1 MMRSPN
7 PAGLTWLLEQL
18 LVQLQLV
25 QSMKSS
31 DCTEADTSPGDDWQ
45 LRHAMSHIELESS
58 SSIDDDDA
66 LQDKLQAYYDNYVEV
81 PLVSM
86 ARARVVMEDV
96 IADAKKFIEPKSVF
110 PIGELIPIGSSTDG
124 LKVIQPDEFDV
135 LIPIRLVSKDG
146 WTLDFLP
153 DDPGFAKLSNTHAD
167 ANIPKNLFEGS
178 NLSSVK
184 IKGYYQGLLQRYVN
198 QQRNR
203 YGIKLKTGGPAL
215 TLIVTYSGGKKV
227 SVDLVPCV
235 EIGEKTV
242 VAKPHPSMR
251 YPDDDPHPDSTVLWR
266 RSYSTM
272 EQEQLSMHYDGFT
285 KCLMI
290 MKSLRVNHDQ
300 LAMIS
305 SYALKSAFLHWRE
318 TNRSA
323 KWDDGALL
331 VNFREFSNFLCA
343 MARKKKI
350 YPFFESNPNANLL
363 KRFSPIALSN
373 LWNFIERNLVTHR
386 LSILHSCTLH
396 GDSKSLF
403 FMVIPTSKI
412 FTFGGPTR
420 TVIAFVTLF
429 VQMSILLAAA
439 VGVWGALDMS
449 TQLRQNYKV
458 LQGNFFGARKEQ
470 QHRKQELRLLTT
482 TFGMILLFVVTYL
495 PYLLA
500 MSVPGLRRIVL
511 LKGFSRVLPGTHCL
525 SDPVLCLWSQVTFR
539 A

>member
-1 MMRSPN
+1 MARRRDDEKPKSS
-7 PAGLTWLLEQL
+7 WLDLAFGAA
-18 LVQLQLV
+18 VGAAAV
-25 QSMKSS
+25 GAAYVTYQSMKSS

-45 LRHAMSHIELESS
+45 LRHAMSHIELQSS

-86 ARARVVMEDV
+86 AWARVVMEDV

-110 PIGELIPIGSSTDG
+110 PIGELIPTGSSTDG

-198 QQRNR
+198 QQSTR

-215 TLIVTYSGGKKV
+215 TLIVTYSGGKKM

-242 VAKPHPSMR
+242 VAKPHPSMK

-290 MKSLRVNHDQ
+290 MKSLRVNHVQ

-318 TNRSA
+318 TIRSA
-323 KWDDGALL
+323 EWDDGALL

-343 MARKKKI
+343 MAKKRKI

-363 KRFSPIALSN
+363 KRLSPIALSN

-386 LSILHSCTLH
+386 LRNLLHQT
-396 GDSKSLF
+396 KS
-403 FMVIPTSKI
+403 
-412 FTFGGPTR
+412 
-420 TVIAFVTLF
+420 
-429 VQMSILLAAA
+429 
-439 VGVWGALDMS
+439 
-449 TQLRQNYKV
+449 
-458 LQGNFFGARKEQ
+458 
-470 QHRKQELRLLTT
+470 
-482 TFGMILLFVVTYL
+482 TY
-495 PYLLA
+495 YD
-500 MSVPGLRRIVL
+500 
-511 LKGFSRVLPGTHCL
+511 FN
-525 SDPVLCLWSQVTFR
+525 
-539 A
+539 